1 MYLQSVLKFKRSHVG
16 LLERD
21 SGAFAPQKGSAAA
34 IRHAGLRVSYPIDY
48 VPATPETT
56 VYPFIDIYAYP
67 ARKSK
72 LERAFENTRIPPDGV
87 VIPDV
92 SGHQMRRRYYKTRRK
107 TGFFLALVPA
117 VLLIAALIVCFA

>member
-34 IRHAGLRVSYPIDY
+34 IRHAGLRVSYPIDH

-56 VYPFIDIYAYP
+56 VYPFKDIYAYP
-67 ARKSK
+67 GRKSK
-72 LERAFENTRIPPDGV
+72 LARAFENTRIPSDGV

-107 TGFFLALVPA
+107 TGFFL
-117 VLLIAALIVCFA
+117 FFGFH